1 MGVDTNQFEAGE
13 GSHLDLLAVQGV
25 GGQLAGGVVV
35 APNFSSVVCTP
46 GAVDAGNQGAVLQ
59 LTGELFVLQ
68 GDEAGVLADIN
79 DSLGNVSARSF
90 VPVAD
95 GVHAVIS
102 QAQVQAS
109 ASIEAVQVP
118 AVSNVHRDFLA
129 CGGCLI
135 QHRVKA
141 LDVILGEEGFIIE
154 HEVAVISGQGVSIQ
168 LAVHGCSVNRSRAIA
183 VLDIVSVQL
192 NFLQGACLNQLVQ
205 LVIGKS
211 VNVSSNGGVGQDG
224 ILGCGLGLSA
234 QVDGDLA
241 AVIAVFF
248 DKVISDGA
256 QQFLV
261 FLGAPHGQGNVV
273 GESSGCSL
281 LQNVTIVSCGA
292 VGGGGF
298 AGSCSA
304 GGLCSRFCSGRGS
317 CGAAACCQGQCHQ
330 GSCCKCELLFH
341 NHSPSSAISQASQGC
356 ASSLRSFVS
365 QLKNTRFYFQCQC
378 S

>member
-1 MGVDTNQFEAGE
+1 MGVDADQFEAGE
-13 GSHLDLLAVQGV
+13 GSHLDLLAVQGI
-25 GGQLAGGVVV
+25 GRQLAGSVII

-46 GAVDAGNQGAVLQ
+46 GAVNASNQGAVLQ
-59 LTGELFVLQ
+59 LAGELFILQ
-68 GDEAGVLADIN
+68 GEEAGVLADID

-129 CGGCLI
+129 CGGCLLH
-135 QHRVKA
+135 HRVKA
-141 LDVILGEEGFIIE
+141 LDVILGEEGLIIE

-168 LAVHGCSVNRSRAIA
+168 LAVQGCSVNRSCSVAA
-183 VLDIVSVQL
+183 LDIVSVQL

-205 LVIGKS
+205 LVISKC
-211 VNVSSNGGVGQDG
+211 VNVSSGGGVGQDG
-224 ILGCGLGLSA
+224 ILSLLFGLSA

-261 FLGAPHGQGNVV
+261 FLGAPHGQGNVI

-304 GGLCSRFCSGRGS
+304 GGLCSGRGS

-341 NHSPSSAISQASQGC
+341 NHSPSSAISQAFQGC
-356 ASSLRSFVS
+356 APSLRNFVS
-365 QLKNTRFYFQCQC
+365 QLKDTRFYFQCQC